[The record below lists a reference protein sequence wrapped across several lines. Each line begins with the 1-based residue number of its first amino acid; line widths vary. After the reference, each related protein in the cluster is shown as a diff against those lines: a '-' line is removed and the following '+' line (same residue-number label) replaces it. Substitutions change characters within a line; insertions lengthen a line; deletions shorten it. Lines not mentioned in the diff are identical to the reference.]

1 MSRKKI
7 FGALF
12 VVAVLVLAVLSSTVR
27 SKVSLADERKYEEL
41 PQQEN
46 IYLSANKE
54 QPQDAIEYQPMD
66 SIELSSELEL
76 SPLGLPSDFS
86 QEEIEIYKTVLQDF
100 YDMQETIQFTC
111 NITQTERIAE
121 VLRRAYTSVECFW
134 VSKLQWMHT
143 ETENGT
149 VECSVIPQYSMS
161 REERDHALL
170 IINKHVNYIIQKSDG
185 TPESI
190 MHEAAEWLFAHAEYD
205 HDEQTQLLKSR
216 ANLVGAFID
225 GKAVC
230 AGYSRAAAYCLLRA
244 GYSAAYCV
252 GEAGGVCHAW
262 NAYVDSTGRLVF
274 ADVTYAVTA
283 NDDLMVESFF
293 DHSIYFQNSTDQ
305 DYDIDVWPTSCPWFS
320 EIVANHSSITVQ
332 GLLKK
337 ERWNGTTAKDMEE
350 NFLYYVRSDIYGDV
364 YSGLCLNNWLYGE
377 EDRTFRRFSMA
388 ALQSTEDLM
397 MAERL
402 ARSMC
407 REIEKPIS

>member
-1 MSRKKI
+1 
-7 FGALF
+7 
-12 VVAVLVLAVLSSTVR
+12 
-27 SKVSLADERKYEEL
+27 
-41 PQQEN
+41 
-46 IYLSANKE
+46 
-54 QPQDAIEYQPMD
+54 
-66 SIELSSELEL
+66 
-76 SPLGLPSDFS
+76 
-86 QEEIEIYKTVLQDF
+86 
-100 YDMQETIQFTC
+100 
-111 NITQTERIAE
+111 
-121 VLRRAYTSVECFW
+121 
-134 VSKLQWMHT
+134 
-143 ETENGT
+143 
-149 VECSVIPQYSMS
+149 
-161 REERDHALL
+161 
-170 IINKHVNYIIQKSDG
+170 
-185 TPESI
+185 

-283 NDDLMVESFF
+283 ND
-293 DHSIYFQNSTDQ
+293 
-305 DYDIDVWPTSCPWFS
+305 
-320 EIVANHSSITVQ
+320 
-332 GLLKK
+332 
-337 ERWNGTTAKDMEE
+337 
-350 NFLYYVRSDIYGDV
+350 V

>member
-100 YDMQETIQFTC
+100 YGFSMAFTPC
-111 NITQTERIAE
+111 NSFERALMIGAQCSDL
-121 VLRRAYTSVECFW
+121 LR
-134 VSKLQWMHT
+134 KP
-143 ETENGT
+143 ENT
-149 VECSVIPQYSMS
+149 K
-161 REERDHALL
+161 HL
-170 IINKHVNYIIQKSDG
+170 INDNLIFLPSLRYHDDVNPFSDG
-185 TPESI
+185 NWLHRFFTMRFVYWDSQKILGLVIDNPE
-190 MHEAAEWLFAHAEYD
+190 
-205 HDEQTQLLKSR
+205 
-216 ANLVGAFID
+216 ANGL
-225 GKAVC
+225 
-230 AGYSRAAAYCLLRA
+230 
-244 GYSAAYCV
+244 
-252 GEAGGVCHAW
+252 GE
-262 NAYVDSTGRLVF
+262 
-274 ADVTYAVTA
+274 
-283 NDDLMVESFF
+283 FF

>member
-170 IINKHVNYIIQKSDG
+170 IINKHV
-185 TPESI
+185 
-190 MHEAAEWLFAHAEYD
+190 
-205 HDEQTQLLKSR
+205 
-216 ANLVGAFID
+216 
-225 GKAVC
+225 
-230 AGYSRAAAYCLLRA
+230 
-244 GYSAAYCV
+244 
-252 GEAGGVCHAW
+252 
-262 NAYVDSTGRLVF
+262 
-274 ADVTYAVTA
+274 
-283 NDDLMVESFF
+283 
-293 DHSIYFQNSTDQ
+293 
-305 DYDIDVWPTSCPWFS
+305 
-320 EIVANHSSITVQ
+320 
-332 GLLKK
+332 
-337 ERWNGTTAKDMEE
+337 
-350 NFLYYVRSDIYGDV
+350 